1 LIRADYVPLWAATG
15 LALERV
21 HDALTGRRS

>member
-1 LIRADYVPLWAATG
+1 VIRADYVPLWAAAG

-21 HDALTGRRS
+21 HDALSGRRA